1 MYNDIGGDK
10 VKKNSGAKKT
20 VAKNLNCQVNEE
32 DYEELKQIAKQL
44 GGMSLSALMRM
55 LISSKL
61 AKYRETKDPK
71 VFLDI

>member
-1 MYNDIGGDK
+1 M
-10 VKKNSGAKKT
+10 
-20 VAKNLNCQVNEE
+20 AKNLNCQVNEE